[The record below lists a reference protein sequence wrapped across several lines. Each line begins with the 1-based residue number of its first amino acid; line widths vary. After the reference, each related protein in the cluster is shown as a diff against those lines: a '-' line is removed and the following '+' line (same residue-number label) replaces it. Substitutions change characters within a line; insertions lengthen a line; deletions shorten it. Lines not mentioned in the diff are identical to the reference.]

1 MQLSKLE
8 TQVYEKL
15 RKNKINVFRIMD
27 ICLLF
32 KFKREKSYNII
43 KALTKKKAIIK
54 IKSGLYSFKDVSEF
68 VIGTSLNWPSYVSF
82 WSALN
87 YYGFSDNLPKRIF
100 FASRKYHKEIN
111 LLKFVFLKGD
121 KFFGYRKIDDLIIA
135 EKEKAIID
143 SLLYPKYS
151 GGSEEIKK
159 SFLAAIN
166 ELNIEKMVDYINK
179 IAIKKIRYSLID
191 MCEEFYQKTK
201 NNKFNILKKQLI
213 K

>member
-15 RKNKINVFRIMD
+15 RKNKINVFRIRD

-68 VIGTSLNWPSYVSF
+68 VIGTSLNWHSYVSF

-87 YYGFSDNLPKRIF
+87 YYGFSDNLPKKIF

-111 LLKFVFLKGD
+111 LLKFVFLSRN

-166 ELNIEKMVDYINK
+166 ELNIEKMADYINK

-191 MCEEFYQKTK
+191 MCEEFYKKTK
-201 NNKFNILKKQLI
+201 NNKFNILKKQLS